1 MVPACARFEPAST
14 VATWALL
21 VLQLTPPAQKTLI
34 KNFLSDAV
42 NHLQKRIFPS
52 FARSH
57 SRSPGTTVH
66 RASRQ
71 ENACSLSLQSQKGCS
86 ANKECRRCRCLLIFF
101 TSRAGASFC
110 RLADFGWHSRL
121 QQQQALQLLQRY
133 YWPAD

>member
-121 QQQQALQLLQRY
+121 QQQ
-133 YWPAD
+133 